1 MTLYLINYKVYS
13 LCSFVIFIKK
23 MYSRMY
29 FYMLDKHINKFM
41 TSKHYKKY
49 KETIKEVTK
58 RNYRKRVSS
67 LNQYL
72 ENTKCVH
79 CGESEIGCLKFYP
92 HDKDIRKTIKRVD
105 MNDKSRKTVKRLIDS
120 SKIVCSNYLIK
131 IENDLL
137 DPTFYNLL

>member
-1 MTLYLINYKVYS
+1 
-13 LCSFVIFIKK
+13 
-23 MYSRMY
+23 
-29 FYMLDKHINKFM
+29 M

-79 CGESEIGCLKFYP
+79 CGESEIACLRFYP
-92 HDKDIRKTIKRVD
+92 HDKEIRKTIKRVG
-105 MNDKSRKTVKRLIDS
+105 MNDASRKTVKRLIDS
-120 SKIVCSNYLIK
+120 SKIVCSNCLIK

-137 DPTFYNLL
+137 DPTFL

>member
-1 MTLYLINYKVYS
+1 MFFRYIYKKNVFQNVFLYVAQ
-13 LCSFVIFIKK
+13 
-23 MYSRMY
+23 
-29 FYMLDKHINKFM
+29 HINKFM

-79 CGESEIGCLKFYP
+79 CGESEIACLKFYP
-92 HDKDIRKTIKRVD
+92 HDKDIRKTIKRVG

-120 SKIVCSNYLIK
+120 SNIVCSNCLIK

-137 DPTFYNLL
+137 DPTFL

>member
-1 MTLYLINYKVYS
+1 
-13 LCSFVIFIKK
+13 

-29 FYMLDKHINKFM
+29 FYIVIKHINKFM

-79 CGESEIGCLKFYP
+79 CIESEITLFK
-92 HDKDIRKTIKRVD
+92 I
-105 MNDKSRKTVKRLIDS
+105 LS
-120 SKIVCSNYLIK
+120 S
-131 IENDLL
+131 
-137 DPTFYNLL
+137 